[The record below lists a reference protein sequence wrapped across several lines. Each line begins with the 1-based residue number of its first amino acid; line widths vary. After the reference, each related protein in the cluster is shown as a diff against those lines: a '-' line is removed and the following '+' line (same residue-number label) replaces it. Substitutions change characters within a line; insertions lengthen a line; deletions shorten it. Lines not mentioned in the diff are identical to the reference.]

1 MLSQKIAFEMLS
13 RGERNLSE
21 LTDYTAHLI
30 EDSAAEF
37 IVESGGWVS
46 RARVRWIHLYV
57 CHRVTVYDHDFVSIC
72 GDDDFIDVFVK
83 DRCLQSLH
91 RKQQTKVLDW
101 VVGEA
106 FGIFLVH
113 CPG

>member
-30 EDSAAEF
+30 EDSAADF

-46 RARVRWIHLYV
+46 WARVHWIHLNI
-57 CHRVTVYDHDFVSIC
+57 CRHISVYHHDFVYCC

-83 DRCLQSLH
+83 VRC
-91 RKQQTKVLDW
+91 V
-101 VVGEA
+101 
-106 FGIFLVH
+106 
-113 CPG
+113 